1 MLRRITVTLLTLASV
16 LSVLAPL
23 GSGVYAQSETL
34 PAPTPIPTELPA
46 VPTLISAEDLLP
58 FSMIG
63 MSSSEVLHGP
73 YDSMRLR
80 FGLPSTWELQP
91 GAELYL
97 RLNAYFANSR
107 RGADGIQAANGG
119 TLEVSFNGQLIAT
132 LVFDWV
138 GERTVRIPLPD
149 EVLQSPRSDGRHEL
163 YLFLNAAIDC
173 VYDNQTAITVQ
184 ADSQFYLPHDIRPPD
199 LDLSLLPRPIYQL
212 DSFQTEAVVV
222 VAPDNPS
229 REELEAAYL
238 VVGGMARMTRNALV
252 PELLFVNE
260 VTPQVMAENHAIFV
274 GRPAAFRSFVTGEW
288 PAPFAGGRL
297 RHPDLQADDGV
308 IQVTLNPS
316 NDTLVWVM
324 VSGNDEKG
332 LQKAAQAFSSG
343 ALRTSGRPDL
353 ALVSDVEASV
363 AIADVPDDRT
373 FSDLGYSVQTARGFG
388 VHYFDIKFYV
398 PPGMT
403 TSEDAYLRLRFNH
416 SAMIDFARSGML
428 VYLNDQII
436 GSARFDEDT
445 AKGGVDDFTLPRYA
459 LLPGVN
465 RLVIAADLIP
475 TDYCSNLVL
484 SNLWITLAPTSL
496 IHLPL
501 MPMQFAL
508 MDFRNLGNYPNPFVA
523 SPTLSSLAFILPPD
537 DPQTW
542 KVGAALSADLA
553 RRRGGA
559 ILEFALAFADDVP
572 EAYRQRDWIVM
583 GQPSKLL
590 LLSEM
595 SDALPV
601 PFPPGEDIA
610 AESGLQITYRIPPGT
625 SLGYLE
631 LFAPPRDS
639 QRTILGVFGSTPEGL
654 SWAANALLD
663 SSLRGKLSGN
673 FAVVRE
679 ERLFTADTRI
689 GLGSGNLAAT
699 AVPDV
704 TSLPIQFTTPAPVEK
719 VAQKPDWII
728 PVIAFSS
735 ALALAVLVSVLVR
748 SAKRDSL

>member
-1 MLRRITVTLLTLASV
+1 MLRRITVTIVTLV
-16 LSVLAPL
+16 LAFSILAPL
-23 GSGVYAQSETL
+23 GSGVYAQSGTP
-34 PAPTPIPTELPA
+34 PAPTPASAELPT
-46 VPTLISAEDLLP
+46 VPTLISAEDLVPLA
-58 FSMIG
+58 MIG
-63 MSSSEVLHGP
+63 LSSPEVLHGP
-73 YDSMRLR
+73 YDSKRLR
-80 FGLPSTWELQP
+80 FGLPSTWELQS
-91 GAELYL
+91 GTELYL
-97 RLNAYFANSR
+97 HLNAYFSNSR
-107 RGADGIQAANGG
+107 RGAEGIQAANGG

-132 LVFDWV
+132 VVFDWI
-138 GERTVRIPLPD
+138 GERTVRIPIPD
-149 EVLQSPRSDGRHEL
+149 EVLQSSRSDGRHEL

-173 VYDNQTAITVQ
+173 AYDNQTAITVQ
-184 ADSQFYLPHDIRPPD
+184 PDSQFYFPHDIRPPD

-212 DSFQTEAVVV
+212 DSFQTESVVV

-238 VVGGMARMTRNALV
+238 AVGGMTRMTRNALV

-260 VTPQVMAENHAIFV
+260 ITPQIMAENHIVFV
-274 GRPAAFRSFVTGEW
+274 GKPAAFRSFVTAEW
-288 PAPFAGGRL
+288 PVPFAGGQL
-297 RHPDLQADDGV
+297 QHPALQADDGV
-308 IQVTLNPS
+308 IQMTLNPS
-316 NDTLVWVM
+316 NDTLVWMM

-363 AIADVPDDRT
+363 TIADVPDDRT
-373 FSDLGYSVQTARGFG
+373 FSDLGYSVQTANGFG

-428 VYLNDQII
+428 VYLNEQII
-436 GSARFDEDT
+436 GSARFDENT
-445 AKGGVDDFTLPRYA
+445 AKGGMDDFVLPRYA

-484 SNLWITLAPTSL
+484 SNLWITLTPDSL

-523 SPTLSSLAFILPPD
+523 SPTLSSLAFILPPG

-542 KVGAALSADLA
+542 KLGAALSADLA

-559 ILEFALAFADDVP
+559 ILEFGLAFADDVP
-572 EAYRQRDWIVM
+572 EAYRQRDWIM
-583 GQPSKLL
+583 IGQPSKLPV
-590 LLSEM
+590 LSEVG
-595 SDALPV
+595 DALPV

-631 LFAPPRDS
+631 LFAPPWDS
-639 QRTILGVFGSTPEGL
+639 QRTILGIFGSTPEGL

-663 SSLRGKLSGN
+663 SALRGKLNGN

-679 ERLFTADTRI
+679 ERLFTADTRM

-704 TSLPIQFTTPAPVEK
+704 TSLPAQFITPSPVEQ

-728 PVIAFSS
+728 PAIAFSS
-735 ALALAVLVSVLVR
+735 VLALVVLASVVIR